1 MGKAVW
7 LCYWDT
13 QRKAVTGFGGYAVG
27 TCGKL
32 CVGTFSPQR
41 VVFLTKR
48 VCSVF
53 IYLIRCKFQS
63 TVEENGM
70 AITQKFFGEWVWLSQ
85 EHFTSATHR
94 SFLDSVVSAS
104 DCSAHLYLG
113 LPGSVDLQA
122 RLSNLRTADI
132 WGWLILCCGRLSC
145 VP

>member
-1 MGKAVW
+1 MALLLGYTEESCHGFRW
-7 LCYWDT
+7 LCGWNLW
-13 QRKAVTGFGGYAVG
+13 QAVRGDI
-27 TCGKL
+27 
-32 CVGTFSPQR
+32 FSPESGISHKAR
-41 VVFLTKR
+41 VFCV
-48 VCSVF
+48 
-53 IYLIRCKFQS
+53 YLIRRKFQS

-113 LPGSVDLQA
+113 LPGSVDLQG